1 VTGEQVAQVLGDDEI
16 AQIAAKLGV
25 SQKQAADALAEVL
38 PQVVDKASPDRELR
52 PQAELDQALAQL
64 QHAAA
69 PA

>member
-38 PQVVDKASPDRELR
+38 PQVVDKASPDGELR